1 MAINT
6 EVPTAISTP
15 AVTGRVGER
24 QADRSSG
31 VGMRP
36 RDLNTSVMRI
46 HY

>member
-6 EVPTAISTP
+6 EVPTAVSTP

-24 QADRSSG
+24 EADRSAG
-31 VGMRP
+31 VGKRP
-36 RDLNTSVMRI
+36 RDLNTSVMHI